1 MVDEGETAF
10 YFHHGSGMVSWVS
23 KQTFQGGGV
32 FFLVFGG
39 CSQSRNGS
47 LKNEPIFLVT
57 ENHRPGPNSKP
68 SIFGFQPVQFLS
80 HCTHNLGKEL
90 S

>member
-32 FFLVFGG
+32 FFWFSGG
-39 CSQSRNGS
+39 AVSQGM
-47 LKNEPIFLVT
+47 EA
-57 ENHRPGPNSKP
+57 
-68 SIFGFQPVQFLS
+68 
-80 HCTHNLGKEL
+80 
-90 S
+90 